1 MNASPK
7 PATAQRLDIQGL
19 RMLAVGSVVVN
30 HLFDR
35 PMGGFV
41 GVDVF
46 FVISGFLITSLLLR
60 EFDRNG
66 RISMTD
72 FYRRRAK
79 RLMPAAL
86 TVLAVTLVAGAFLL
100 SQPRSLELSW
110 DALFAAIFGAN
121 WRFAATDTDYFLAG
135 QPPSALQHYWSLSV
149 EEQFYVVWPLLII
162 AVLFIAVKLGAGT
175 RGRGIALFVAI
186 AAVTAGSLAWAAH
199 ETAASPA
206 VAYFSTISRGWE
218 LGIGAG
224 LAIALHFIKWR
235 PPVAVAVALAYAGMA
250 GIVLSWFVIDP
261 EAAFPFPTGLLP
273 VLATA
278 AVLLAG
284 ADQSGAYDRATAPLT
299 NRVSKYIGDISYSLY
314 LWHFPV
320 IILGLAIIPKDQPL
334 HWVIS
339 LVLMVALS
347 AASYHWIENPAR
359 KAPWLSRKWSWN
371 RRRISIV
378 AGIVV
383 AAVVLTPIT
392 GAQIAQNAPNPS
404 LTEVASSQCQ
414 GAAALMEECD
424 LEETTGVTTP
434 SIDNLTSDEGLA
446 FDCWRYQGDDFG
458 DCVSDLST
466 GSGLKV
472 AVVGDSH
479 AAMYLSALVP
489 IAEERG
495 WQLDRFVGY
504 GCQWIDTGTQRD
516 CTDAMSDVHDQLTD
530 PDEPYDVIITTAA
543 RWTLMDFEGV
553 PEMFAE
559 TWAPAI
565 ENGTKVIVI
574 EDAPTFTDEAL
585 QCLNM
590 VPGSPFADTCGVA
603 TDDSQVPADPLPEAA
618 EMAGAQLIETRDFFC
633 DDDGCPA
640 VIGGVVVFRD
650 TVGHVTG
657 TYIQTMTPYLADRI
671 DAALG

>member
-1 MNASPK
+1 
-7 PATAQRLDIQGL
+7 
-19 RMLAVGSVVVN
+19 MLAVGSVVVN

-35 PMGGFV
+35 PIGGFV

-72 FYRRRAK
+72 FYRRRVK

-199 ETAASPA
+199 ETGASPA
-206 VAYFSTISRGWE
+206 VAYFSTFSRGWE
-218 LGIGAG
+218 LGIGAA
-224 LAIALHFIKWR
+224 LAITLHFVKWR
-235 PPVAVAVALAYAGMA
+235 PPVALAVALAYAGMA

-284 ADQSGAYDRATAPLT
+284 ADQSASYDRATAPLT

-359 KAPWLSRKWSWN
+359 NAPWLSRKWSWN

-383 AAVVLTPIT
+383 AAVVLTPIA
-392 GAQIAQNAPNPS
+392 GGQIAQNDPDPA
-404 LTEVASSQCQ
+404 LADVASSECQ
-414 GAAALMEECD
+414 GAAAIVEGCEPDTATRCHDTFDRQPQLGQRR
-424 LEETTGVTTP
+424 GVR
-434 SIDNLTSDEGLA
+434 LLA
-446 FDCWRYQGDDFG
+446 VQGP
-458 DCVSDLST
+458 CRSRSCATELS
-466 GSGLKV
+466 GGEGLKV
-472 AVVGDSH
+472 AVIGDSH
-479 AAMYLSALVP
+479 AAMYLSALLP

-495 WQLDRFVGY
+495 WQLDRFVGN
-504 GCQWIDTGTQRD
+504 GCQWVVGIEGD
-516 CTDAMSDVHDQLTD
+516 CTSNMVEIQDQLTD
-530 PDEPYDVIITTAA
+530 PDDPYDIIITSAA
-543 RWTLMDFEGV
+543 RWAYEDLDNV
-553 PEMFAE
+553 PQSFADA
-559 TWAPAI
+559 WAPAI

-590 VPGSPFADTCGVA
+590 VPGSPFADTCGVP
-603 TDDSQVPADPLPEAA
+603 TDESRVPADPLPEAA
-618 EMAGAQLIETRDFFC
+618 EMAGAELIETRDFFC